1 MEDIIDIDRD
11 NREVV
16 LLTMSNDDL
25 KAIGVDPNTVTDEQY
40 REIMELMKQYVNEGD
55 LGDSD
60 VYYIGFQ
67 TVLARCY
74 QLVVVGL

>member
-74 QLVVVGL
+74 QLVVGGL